1 MTAWWPAVDVP
12 LTLEERGVAYLHHH
26 RAAWMEIRFFFFC
39 VCVRTGGCSPLKV
52 DVGRTLACLQPFPNG
67 SRSSGSPS
75 LPAADHQISP
85 VSRSFSHPT
94 FFHSQLKAAGAIAS
108 DMKRPQI
115 PFNVA
120 CLERRRGPAG
130 RRARGNRKNI
140 CTTPTSYLPPPPS
153 QVAPPPLKY
162 ERWGR
167 RLSRTGACQVAEREA
182 GRTDERR
189 KGRRGAS

>member
-1 MTAWWPAVDVP
+1 M
-12 LTLEERGVAYLHHH
+12 
-26 RAAWMEIRFFFFC
+26 
-39 VCVRTGGCSPLKV
+39 CVRTGGCSPLKV
-52 DVGRTLACLQPFPNG
+52 DVRRTLACLQPLPNG

-94 FFHSQLKAAGAIAS
+94 FSHSLLKAAGAIAS

-120 CLERRRGPAG
+120 CLESRGAGGGGVPAG
-130 RRARGNRKNI
+130 RRVRGNRKNI
-140 CTTPTSYLPPPPS
+140 CTNPPTPPS
-153 QVAPPPLKY
+153 QVAPPPLKC

-189 KGRRGAS
+189 KGRRGGGAS

>member
-1 MTAWWPAVDVP
+1 M
-12 LTLEERGVAYLHHH
+12 
-26 RAAWMEIRFFFFC
+26 C

-52 DVGRTLACLQPFPNG
+52 DVRRTLACLQPFPNG

-94 FFHSQLKAAGAIAS
+94 FSHSLLKAAGAIAS

-120 CLERRRGPAG
+120 CLESWWGGG
-130 RRARGNRKNI
+130 RLAAVLGEIEK
-140 CTTPTSYLPPPPS
+140 TFAPPPHRS
-153 QVAPPPLKY
+153 QVAPPPLKC

-189 KGRRGAS
+189 KGRRGGNLDGRRRRPGL